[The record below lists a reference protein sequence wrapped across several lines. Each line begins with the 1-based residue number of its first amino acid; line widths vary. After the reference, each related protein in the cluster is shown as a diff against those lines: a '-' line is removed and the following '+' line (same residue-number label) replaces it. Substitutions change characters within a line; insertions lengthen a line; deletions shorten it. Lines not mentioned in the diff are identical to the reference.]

1 MRPLSPGQH
10 ARTVCALA
18 LVGASLGNLG
28 VANAEDLLRVDG
40 HSITSEQVEALN
52 PAAKTNPALRQQ
64 LADQLARQQLLA
76 NTVKPISPELSA
88 RIEAQTANVRR
99 QLLAQSAADSYLAA
113 HQIDPK
119 ALKAAY
125 DKAVAALPDKQY
137 WIRWIVVATP
147 TDAKDTI
154 DALRSG
160 TQSFTAL
167 ALQHSVGQNAEL
179 GGALGWQS
187 DATLPAPVVAA
198 LRQVHPGQAAG
209 PIAVDNGYAVIQ
221 IVAERK
227 AVKPTLAQL
236 EPQLEVQL
244 RNAELQNHLAE
255 LARAAKVDNFMN
267 GREAPPAATTP
278 KKALESQHAD

>member
-1 MRPLSPGQH
+1 MRLLSPAQL
-10 ARTVCALA
+10 ARTVCAIA
-18 LVGASLGNLG
+18 LVGASVGSLA

-40 HSITSEQVEALN
+40 HPITSEQVEALN
-52 PAAKTNPALRQQ
+52 PAAKTNPTLRQQ
-64 LADQLARQQLLA
+64 LAEQLARQQLLA
-76 NTVKPISPELSA
+76 STVKRIPPELSA

-99 QLLAQSAADSYLAA
+99 QMLAQSAADSYLAA

-125 DKAVAALPDKQY
+125 DKTVAALPDKQY

-147 TDAKDTI
+147 TDAKDMTE
-154 DALRSG
+154 ALRKG

-167 ALQHSVGQNAEL
+167 AVQHSVGQNAEL

-198 LRQVHPGQAAG
+198 LRQMHPGQAAG

-244 RNAELQNHLAE
+244 RNAELQNYITE
-255 LARAAKVDNFMN
+255 LARTAKVDDLMSS
-267 GREAPPAATTP
+267 REAPPPATTT
-278 KKALESQHAD
+278 KKDLESKHAH